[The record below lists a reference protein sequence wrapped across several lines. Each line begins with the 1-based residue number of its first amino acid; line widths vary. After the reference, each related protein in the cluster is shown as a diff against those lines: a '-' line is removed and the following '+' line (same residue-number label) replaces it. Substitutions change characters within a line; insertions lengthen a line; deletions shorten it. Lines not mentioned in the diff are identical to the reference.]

1 MWYSSHRVINAGSSS
16 QRKNRNKEN
25 NKRWGHFKVGDKSWN
40 MSLSATWSLMTAGWH
55 FQCNCCDSV
64 LRTKK
69 SLGTHMM
76 IKHLKTLRQQRSLKW
91 GTRTNM
97 VAMRVDIL
105 KFCLLLANKLDAC
118 PKQEN
123 ILWAIKTAPEK
134 ILPLIFWSVK
144 SLSSNWIKLHH
155 NSVWLS
161 PKWNQIG
168 PTAFDKT
175 LSLRNPHRQSKCQS
189 LLKAARSNCQIKQ
202 LVPHNWSFVLRV

>member
-1 MWYSSHRVINAGSSS
+1 MWSLVPWSNQSRVIKDDKEQGEKQMMRSS
-16 QRKNRNKEN
+16 QVK
-25 NKRWGHFKVGDKSWN
+25 DKGWN

-55 FQCNCCDSV
+55 FQCNCCDSP

-97 VAMRVDIL
+97 VAMRVDIFQIL
-105 KFCLLLANKLDAC
+105 LVTCKQTWCLPKTRKHFMNSQIC
-118 PKQEN
+118 PWKN
-123 ILWAIKTAPEK
+123 
-134 ILPLIFWSVK
+134 LPLIFCSVK

-161 PKWNQIG
+161 PKWNQIRFIIG
-168 PTAFDKT
+168 WTLTA
-175 LSLRNPHRQSKCQS
+175 SLK
-189 LLKAARSNCQIKQ
+189 RSI
-202 LVPHNWSFVLRV
+202 F

>member
-1 MWYSSHRVINAGSSS
+1 MWSLVPWSNQSRAIKDDKKQGEKQMMRSS
-16 QRKNRNKEN
+16 QVK
-25 NKRWGHFKVGDKSWN
+25 DKGWN

-55 FQCNCCDSV
+55 FQCNCCDSP

-105 KFCLLLANKLDAC
+105 KFCLLLENKLDAC
-118 PKQEN
+118 PKQEH

-134 ILPLIFWSVK
+134 ILPLIFWSVE

-161 PKWNQIG
+161 PKWNQIRSIIG
-168 PTAFDKT
+168 WTLTA
-175 LSLRNPHRQSKCQS
+175 SLKREFG
-189 LLKAARSNCQIKQ
+189 SNCLSQEQ
-202 LVPHNWSFVLRV
+202 SP

>member
-1 MWYSSHRVINAGSSS
+1 MAWRHDSELWSCDLTHVWSLVPWSNQSRAIKDDKEQGEKQMMRSS
-16 QRKNRNKEN
+16 QVK
-25 NKRWGHFKVGDKSWN
+25 DKGWN

-55 FQCNCCDSV
+55 FQCNCCDSP

-105 KFCLLLANKLDAC
+105 KFCLLLENKLDAC

-123 ILWAIKTAPEK
+123 ILWATKTALK
-134 ILPLIFWSVK
+134 K
-144 SLSSNWIKLHH
+144 SAADFFQRQKFVIKLD
-155 NSVWLS
+155 
-161 PKWNQIG
+161 QIA
-168 PTAFDKT
+168 P
-175 LSLRNPHRQSKCQS
+175 
-189 LLKAARSNCQIKQ
+189 
-202 LVPHNWSFVLRV
+202 